1 MSTPN
6 ELEKYLTAALKRL
19 EKAQKEVQKTQGYTA
34 EVEKLKLLAELIKE
48 QGMHENLSS
57 SAR

>member
-1 MSTPN
+1 MNS

-19 EKAQKEVQKTQGYTA
+19 EKAQKEVLKTQPYNA
-34 EVEKLKLLAELIKE
+34 QVEKLKILAELVKE
-48 QGMHENLSS
+48 QGSHENTRS